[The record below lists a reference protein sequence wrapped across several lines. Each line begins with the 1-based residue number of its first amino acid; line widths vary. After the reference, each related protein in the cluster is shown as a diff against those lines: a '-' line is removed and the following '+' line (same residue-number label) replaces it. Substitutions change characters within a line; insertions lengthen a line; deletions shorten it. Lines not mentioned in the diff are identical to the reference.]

1 MQNDQHRIL
10 VADVG
15 HGDGATAARLMVN
28 EHQLLAWL
36 QALCGFQDLTVDP
49 LVETVRVKHV
59 DGLAERIRRKS
70 DSSGK

>member
-1 MQNDQHRIL
+1 
-10 VADVG
+10 
-15 HGDGATAARLMVN
+15 
-28 EHQLLAWL
+28 
-36 QALCGFQDLTVDP
+36 VDP